1 MTEEQRLVRAF
12 HDRFLRDNRQT
23 PALRDEGMLDLRVRL
38 LEEETREFAE
48 AARSRDLVEM
58 ADALADVLYVILG
71 TANVLGIDLEP
82 IFKEVHRS
90 NMTKRSPGNTPAK
103 AVKGEDWS
111 PPDIRAELLR
121 QGWKPN
127 APA

>member
-1 MTEEQRLVRAF
+1 MTKEQQLVRAF
-12 HDRFLRDNRQT
+12 HERFLRDNQQT
-23 PALRDEGMLDLRVRL
+23 PALRDDALLGLRVRL

-48 AARSRDLVEM
+48 AARSRDLVEV

-90 NMTKRSPGNTPAK
+90 NMTKQSPGDTPAK
-103 AVKGEDWS
+103 AIKGPDWS
-111 PPDIRAELLR
+111 PPDIRGELLR
-121 QGWKPN
+121 QGWKPDD
-127 APA
+127 AV